1 MLMKGFLLTHKGME
15 NIASLEVKELIGK
28 ESEKMEG
35 CINFD
40 IISYEDLFKLC
51 YLSQSASGIFL
62 LLKKFEYS
70 DLSADLEKNIK
81 SIDFSEWLGPE
92 TAFRVKCKKEGE
104 EESPTPEIERR
115 LGEIIINTI
124 QEKSGYKQKVDLENP
139 EIAICVYL
147 SASQC

>member
-35 CINFD
+35 FINFD

-92 TAFRVKCKKEGE
+92 TAFRVRCISYGE
-104 EESPTPEIERR
+104 EEGTTQEIERKM
-115 LGEIIINTI
+115 
-124 QEKSGYKQKVDLENP
+124 EK
-139 EIAICVYL
+139 
-147 SASQC
+147 